1 MAETRK
7 TRLYLHCLCAC
18 SYVQDVKPHDEV
30 SSDTKI
36 PLLHLTFI
44 IIVCYSLIL
53 ERKTLFTLLYC
64 ILSYIIFTLCQ
75 DPVVQLQANPDMNK
89 RLYYAQCFIIFDNF
103 CMQENL
109 NLCMSINNLFCPYSL
124 HRSSIVVTSQVYGK
138 CIFIMPI
145 SLLANEQLLSGV
157 HSPLVIYVTKNPTP
171 GCAPG
176 PFFLHIRT
184 LVIRRGKDVLVYR
197 AILSS
202 IKTEASLTNNPAMG
216 EVSVTV
222 VYTYTSLNR

>member
-18 SYVQDVKPHDEV
+18 SYIQDVKPHDEV

-75 DPVVQLQANPDMNK
+75 DPVV
-89 RLYYAQCFIIFDNF
+89 
-103 CMQENL
+103 
-109 NLCMSINNLFCPYSL
+109 
-124 HRSSIVVTSQVYGK
+124 
-138 CIFIMPI
+138 
-145 SLLANEQLLSGV
+145 
-157 HSPLVIYVTKNPTP
+157 
-171 GCAPG
+171 
-176 PFFLHIRT
+176 
-184 LVIRRGKDVLVYR
+184 
-197 AILSS
+197 
-202 IKTEASLTNNPAMG
+202 
-216 EVSVTV
+216 
-222 VYTYTSLNR
+222 